1 MNRSSC
7 VLPLAVCGLAIA
19 SWTPL
24 AASQPTSKTSPTT
37 TERAPT
43 RNPVQDSALRE
54 RSIDLLIEFT
64 SDADPRVR
72 ANALEA
78 LVRVPKRLEAQAAAA
93 LKDPSPAVRSVAAMA
108 VGRAGIKSLAASL
121 RALQND
127 PSEYVQA
134 AAIMGLGK
142 LGQSPDPS
150 PLAGWL
156 LGSSSVKLRSHAA
169 FVLGELGNPSAAAL
183 LRDALRQGAPRG
195 QEAEWQLFKLQ
206 VAEARAKLGETSQLE
221 VIQAALYPGSPDG
234 FEAAMLA
241 TQILG
246 QLKDRAAEG
255 TLIPLI
261 EGSKATGPSQAPTE
275 LRLTAG
281 HALARLGH
289 KAGAADLAREFAKDE
304 SPVIRAQVAAIL
316 ADAGTVQD
324 LPGLEQWMTKSS
336 EPQVRLAAAS
346 ALVSIIDRTSSGR

>member
-1 MNRSSC
+1 MNRRLHA
-7 VLPLAVCGLAIA
+7 LPLALCGVALSMFA
-19 SWTPL
+19 PL
-24 AASQPTSKTSPTT
+24 AAGQATPKGKPPPSD
-37 TERAPT
+37 RAPT
-43 RNPVQDSALRE
+43 RNPVLDSALRE
-54 RSIDLLIEFT
+54 RAIDALIEFT

-78 LVRVPKRLEAQAAAA
+78 LVRVPKRLEAQAAAG

-108 VGRAGIKSLAASL
+108 VGRAGVKSLTASL
-121 RALQND
+121 KALLND

-150 PLAGWL
+150 SLAGWL
-156 LGSSSVKLRSHAA
+156 LASPSVKLRSHAA

-183 LRDALRQGAPRG
+183 LRDALRQTAPRG

-234 FEAAMLA
+234 LEAAMLA

-255 TLIPLI
+255 ALIPLI
-261 EGSKATGPSQAPTE
+261 EGSKATGPSQAPPE

-281 HALARLGH
+281 HALARLGQ

-316 ADAGTVQD
+316 ADAGSAQD
-324 LPGLEQWMTKSS
+324 LAGLEQWMTKSS
-336 EPQVRLAAAS
+336 ESQVRLAAAS
-346 ALVSIIDRTSSGR
+346 ALVAIIDRTSSGR